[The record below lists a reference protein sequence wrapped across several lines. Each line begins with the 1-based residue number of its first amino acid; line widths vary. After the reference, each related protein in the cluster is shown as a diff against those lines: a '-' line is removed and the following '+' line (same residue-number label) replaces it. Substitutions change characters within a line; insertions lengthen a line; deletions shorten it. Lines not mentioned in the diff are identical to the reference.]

1 MNFLMVFVGGG
12 LGSTARYLLSTA
24 MKPIMPFPIGTLT
37 VNVVGSFLMGLLMTF
52 LIGKSFSEPA
62 RLMLA
67 VGFLGGFTT
76 FSTFSI
82 ETLTLIERGN
92 ALAALSNVVLNLA
105 LGLPAAWLGV
115 QCASR

>member
-1 MNFLMVFVGGG
+1 MNLLMVFVGGG
-12 LGSTARYLLSTA
+12 LGSICRYLISTA
-24 MKPIMPFPIGTLT
+24 TKSLMPFPLGTLT
-37 VNVVGSFLMGLLMTF
+37 VNVVGSFLMGVLVTF

-76 FSTFSI
+76 FSSFSI
-82 ETLTLIERGN
+82 ETLTLLEKGH
-92 ALAALSNVVLNLA
+92 ALAALSNVALNLA

-115 QCASR
+115 RLAQ

>member
-1 MNFLMVFVGGG
+1 MNFLMVFIGGG
-12 LGSTARYLLSTA
+12 LGSMARYAVSTA
-24 MKPIMPFPIGTLT
+24 MKSLMPFPIGTLT
-37 VNVVGSFLMGLLMTF
+37 VNVVGSFLMGVLVTF

-76 FSTFSI
+76 FSSFSI
-82 ETLTLIERGN
+82 ETLTLLEKGN
-92 ALAALSNVVLNLA
+92 ALAALSNVALNLA

-115 QCASR
+115 HIMK